1 MIKKSMIIL
10 TIILFLGGSVGN
22 VYAKVAKSGHRR
34 GHGIRWSSA
43 MIKSKTRNINVR
55 KDWYDRRG
63 KLRHFYFMHWKRG
76 KIIKIKAVK
85 GK

>member
-1 MIKKSMIIL
+1 MFKKLIIIG
-10 TIILFLGGSVGN
+10 TVVLFLGGSVGS
-22 VYAKVAKSGHRR
+22 VYAKVGKSGHRR

-76 KIIKIKAVK
+76 KIIKTKPVE